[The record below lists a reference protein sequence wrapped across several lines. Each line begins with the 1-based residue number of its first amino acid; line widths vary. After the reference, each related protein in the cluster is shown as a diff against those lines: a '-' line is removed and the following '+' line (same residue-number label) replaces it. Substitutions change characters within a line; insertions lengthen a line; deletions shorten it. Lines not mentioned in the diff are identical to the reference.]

1 MVTGSTAPVYFPV
14 VMNTNNEVMMRK
26 YAVALDPV
34 KVSEMRQVARRT
46 AVNEG
51 RDVTWV
57 GLLRQVMNK
66 FLNEVGAAE
75 ANVATTT
82 GGGQ

>member
-1 MVTGSTAPVYFPV
+1 MYFPV

-66 FLNEVGAAE
+66 FLNEVRAAE
-75 ANVATTT
+75 TNAVRGTN
-82 GGGQ
+82 GGSR